1 MYINTI
7 VHTNEYKYIAMNY
20 DNAIIKLGA
29 GEAPP
34 YPAP

>member
-1 MYINTI
+1 MCALTS
-7 VHTNEYKYIAMNY
+7 TKYIAPDY